1 MTDEQI
7 IKALEHNASKCKFY
21 EGGYD
26 GGLFESTLNLINRQ
40 KARIKEL
47 EEKHAKDE
55 RVLNDRVQE
64 SVNAVSKADQKY
76 ICALERSIAAK
87 DVKRERLLQKL
98 QQAQSEA
105 IKEFAERLKRK
116 IWHSGWCNFEM
127 TITPEII
134 TNLVKEMT
142 EVQK

>member
-21 EGGYD
+21 EDGHD
-26 GGLFESTLNLINRQ
+26 GGLFELTLDLIN
-40 KARIKEL
+40 
-47 EEKHAKDE
+47 
-55 RVLNDRVQE
+55 
-64 SVNAVSKADQKY
+64 
-76 ICALERSIAAK
+76 
-87 DVKRERLLQKL
+87 LQKIKNEEEL
-98 QQAQSEA
+98 RTAKSEA